1 MKQRDEIPWFVHEN
15 TETDIIEKYLS
26 ISYVPLI
33 VIATFVLKLS

>member
-1 MKQRDEIPWFVHEN
+1 MEQCDEISWFVHEN

-26 ISYVPLI
+26 IFYVSLI